1 MVQTVRAYCKELTSR
16 LYVLDLYHPDI
27 LFMCELLYGSLLI
40 KLNVTNHPIVL
51 E

>member
-1 MVQTVRAYCKELTSR
+1 MVQTVCTYCKEQTSR

-27 LFMCELLYGSLLI
+27 LYICELIYSSRIIELS
-40 KLNVTNHPIVL
+40 VTYYQIIL

>member
-1 MVQTVRAYCKELTSR
+1 MVQTVCAYCKEQTSR

-27 LFMCELLYGSLLI
+27 LYTCELIYSSIII
-40 KLNVTNHPIVL
+40 KLNVTNHQIIL